1 MNLSVIP
8 LCTFVYTE
16 LSLDEIL
23 GQGVI
28 AFVAGYE
35 TTATLMTF
43 LSYVLATHPDIQEKL
58 LKEIDEHLTEVCQ
71 ICSRNF

>member
-1 MNLSVIP
+1 M
-8 LCTFVYTE
+8 YTE

-35 TTATLMTF
+35 TTASLLTF
-43 LSYVLATHPDIQEKL
+43 LSYVLATHPDVQEKL
-58 LKEIDEHLTEVCQ
+58 IKEIDEHLTEVCQ
-71 ICSRNF
+71 ISDFNF